1 VTYLTSVAYIRK
13 SKAAL
18 LVALFVLGSSLVSWP
33 QIAQAN
39 EQVSTPPSLGPV
51 HRATA
56 QLEQTQLAAVSG
68 SRTLS
73 HKGPIVI
80 KEFKHDIGQRLRE
93 IAPLLPE
100 FSAPSG
106 HEIENNV
113 NPNHNWSNQVQQDPV
128 LQSAANSPRLQTPEL
143 RPGIRRHRLRPK
155 LFL

>member
-56 QLEQTQLAAVSG
+56 QLKSSQL
-68 SRTLS
+68 RTTKWS
-73 HKGPIVI
+73 
-80 KEFKHDIGQRLRE
+80 
-93 IAPLLPE
+93 ALPWPDE
-100 FSAPSG
+100 CG
-106 HEIENNV
+106 H
-113 NPNHNWSNQVQQDPV
+113 
-128 LQSAANSPRLQTPEL
+128 
-143 RPGIRRHRLRPK
+143 RP
-155 LFL
+155 